1 MAITN
6 SYIASASATNLFT
19 AVGEQA
25 VTTIFFCNISTGT
38 DVTLSIWVTSQGQAV
53 GDDCLI
59 IKDLPL
65 PGSETYVF
73 ETEKLILDN
82 SEAIH
87 AQATVDNIVVATI
100 SSVQVS

>member
-6 SYIASASATNLFT
+6 SYIASTATTNIFT

-25 VTTIFFCNISTGT
+25 VTTIFFCNVTTGT
-38 DVTLSIWVTSQGQAV
+38 DVTLDIWVTSQGQAV
-53 GDDCLI
+53 GNDCLI
-59 IKDLPL
+59 IKSLPL
-65 PGSETYVF
+65 PATETYVF

-87 AQATVDNIVVATI
+87 AQATTNNAVVATI

>member
-6 SYIASASATNLFT
+6 SYIASTATTNIFT

-25 VTTIFFCNISTGT
+25 VTTIFFCNVTTGT
-38 DVTLSIWVTSQGQAV
+38 DVTVNIWVTSQGQAV
-53 GDDCLI
+53 GNDCLI
-59 IKDLPL
+59 INNLPL
-65 PGSETYVF
+65 QASETYVF
-73 ETEKLILDN
+73 ETEKLILDD

-87 AQATVDNIVVATI
+87 AKATANNAVVATI

>member
-6 SYIASASATNLFT
+6 SYIASTATTNIFT

-25 VTTIFFCNISTGT
+25 VTTIFFCNVTTTT
-38 DVTLSIWVTSQGQAV
+38 DVSVSIWITSQGQAV

-65 PGSETYVF
+65 PASETYVF
-73 ETEKLILDN
+73 ESEKLILDN

-87 AQATVDNIVVATI
+87 AQATANNSVVATI

>member
-6 SYIASASATNLFT
+6 SYIASTATTNIFT

-25 VTTIFFCNISTGT
+25 VTTIFFCNITTAT
-38 DVTLSIWVTSQGQAV
+38 DVTVNIWVTSQGQAV

-73 ETEKLILDN
+73 ETEKLILDD

-87 AQATVDNIVVATI
+87 AQATVGNIVVATI